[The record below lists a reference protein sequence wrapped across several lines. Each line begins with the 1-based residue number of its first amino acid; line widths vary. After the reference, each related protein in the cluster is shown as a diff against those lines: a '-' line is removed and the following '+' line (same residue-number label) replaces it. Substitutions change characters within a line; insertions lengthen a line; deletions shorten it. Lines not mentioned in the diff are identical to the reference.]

1 MTIEGNQAVIRFTNI
16 GTGLK
21 SAEGTSLEGFQI
33 ADSKRNFLPAQ
44 AQIVGNTVVVQS
56 PEITHPEAVR
66 YLWESFPPTFS
77 FSSNEGLPASP
88 FRTDAW
94 NDKP

>member
-21 SAEGTSLEGFQI
+21 AAEGTSLEG
-33 ADSKRNFLPAQ
+33 SKRNFLPAQ

-66 YLWESFPPTFS
+66 YLWESFPPTVSLF
-77 FSSNEGLPASP
+77 SNEGLPASL